1 MAARVG
7 WGEFLRG
14 YVVLRVEGRRPDA
27 FLARLV
33 AEGARFRAARREGQA
48 LVLRLGLRDF
58 RGVRPAARGC
68 RVRVRIA
75 GRGGLPFLVARVRR
89 RPALAGALVAAA
101 AAGVVLSH
109 CVWFV
114 QVRGADRLPPAE
126 ILRAAAAAG
135 LRPGVW
141 RGGLDTEA
149 VAAHILRTVPDLSF
163 AGVSLRGTLATISV
177 AERSLP
183 PPGHADAGVPGDVV
197 AAHGGIVRGLA
208 VTAGL
213 PEVRPGESVRAG
225 QVLIRG
231 VVRMAPSRQAG
242 SGGARDVPVHAAGV
256 VLAVQTYE
264 AYAEAP
270 ASLTVGVPTGQV
282 HVRRVLVVGRHALVL
297 AGRRPVP
304 WAAYRLERGQWGPLR
319 WRGLAVP
326 VELLTLRYLQ
336 VRPHERPLA
345 PDAAASVAAAQARA
359 FLLRQLPAHARILQQ
374 RQTTTL
380 LPGGRVGVE
389 LWVESEDNIGVFRP
403 AQPPAAP
410 TSGSGSP

>member
-7 WGEFLRG
+7 LGEFLTG
-14 YVVLRVEGRRPDA
+14 YVLVSVEGRRPDA
-27 FLARLV
+27 LLSRLV
-33 AEGARFRAARREGQA
+33 AAGLRFRAARRDGAA
-48 LVLRLGLRDF
+48 LLLRVGVRDF
-58 RGVRPAARGC
+58 RRVRPLARGC
-68 RVRVRIA
+68 RVRVRLA
-75 GRGGLPFLVARVRR
+75 GRGGLPFLLARVRR
-89 RPALAGALVAAA
+89 RPALAGAVVAAA
-101 AAGVVLSH
+101 AAGVLLSR

-114 QVRGADRLPPAE
+114 QVRGEDRLPPAE

-135 LRPGVW
+135 LRPGAW
-141 RGGLDTEA
+141 KAGLDPDR
-149 VAAHILRTVPDLSF
+149 VAAHILRAVPDLSW
-163 AGVSLRGTLATISV
+163 AEVSVHGTLATIAV
-177 AERSLP
+177 AERALP
-183 PPGHADAGVPGDVV
+183 PPGQADAGVPGDVV
-197 AAHGGIVRGLA
+197 AAHGGIVRGIA

-213 PEVRPGESVRAG
+213 PEVRAGQAVRAG

-242 SGGARDVPVHAAGV
+242 SGGAQDVPVHAAGV
-256 VLAVQTYE
+256 VLAVETYE

-270 ASLTVGVPTGQV
+270 ASLTVGVPTGAV
-282 HVRRVLVVGRHALVL
+282 RVRRVLVVAGHALIL
-297 AGRRPVP
+297 AGRGPLP
-304 WAAYRLERGQWGPLR
+304 WPAYRLERGQVGPLR
-319 WRGLAVP
+319 WRGVAVP

-410 TSGSGSP
+410 APGSGGP